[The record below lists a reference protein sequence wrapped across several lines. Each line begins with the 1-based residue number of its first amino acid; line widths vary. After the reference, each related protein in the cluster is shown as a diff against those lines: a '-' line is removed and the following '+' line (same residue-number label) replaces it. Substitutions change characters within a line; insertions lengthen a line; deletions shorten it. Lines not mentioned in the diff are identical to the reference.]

1 MASIVETAPLVLDV
15 GAVLMVAATSGLLA
29 RKVGFPAI
37 VGYLLT
43 GLLVSP
49 FTPGFV
55 ADSKQISI
63 LADIGVVLLLFEV
76 GIEIDLRRVKKEHG
90 AILWAAPL
98 QVLVGTI
105 FGTLVFIWMNLP
117 LYGAALLALSIA
129 LSSSVVIVNIT
140 RSRRRTTSVAT
151 EEALLGWSVV
161 QDIFGV
167 TIAAFVIA
175 LFGNDGKNPIV
186 SVLSLIGFI
195 VLAIVASKLIPY
207 LLRVIRW
214 EQDLFLIYSVA
225 IGLSIAALGTVVFGI
240 PMALASFVA
249 GLAINQSSDTNNVR
263 KAVLPFRDLFQVFFF
278 VVIGSLVQ
286 PDLILDSLPFT
297 AGILAV
303 MFVLKTVPV
312 FLFARFGKI
321 GDSHGQ
327 LAVGLSQVGE
337 FSFVLGST
345 ALAANVLSKVQFN
358 AILLAVIASIIFST
372 LAVRRASR
380 ISRSICPSPQ
390 APRNLRP

>member
-303 MFVLKTVPV
+303 MFVLKTIPA

-345 ALAANVLSKVQFN
+345 ALAANALSKVQFN
-358 AILLAVIASIIFST
+358 AILLAVIASIIVST

-380 ISRSICPSPQ
+380 ISRSI
-390 APRNLRP
+390 